1 MEQLDLELDSGRVHA
16 QRLGP
21 ADAPLVLAVHGLSA
35 NMHAFDFL
43 APRIAGARQLVS
55 VDVRGRGRS
64 DVTPPGTYGMRAH
77 ARDVL
82 QIADRLEA
90 EQFDYVGWSMGAL
103 IGIVAADEAPGRLRS
118 VGLIDHA
125 GGMDKSAVDAVLAGL
140 NRLDLDVPDEA
151 AYVARIRELSPIRP
165 FTEFWQTFYAYEFR
179 RTAKAA
185 CREDFDDIPT
195 HDWPSLW
202 PALTMPTALVR
213 CTLPLNGGFVV
224 PQAVARDID
233 AAVPSLTLTEVEAD
247 HFTVMTDE
255 HAASA
260 LAANLDQASAYA

>member
-16 QRLGP
+16 QALGAP
-21 ADAPLVLAVHGLSA
+21 GAPLVLAVHGLSA

-43 APRIAGARQLVS
+43 APRIAGARLLVA
-55 VDVRGRGRS
+55 VDLRGRGRS

-82 QIADRLEA
+82 QIADRLGA

-103 IGIVAADEAPGRLRS
+103 IGIAAANEAPGRLRS
-118 VGLIDHA
+118 IGLIDHA
-125 GGMDKSAVDAVLAGL
+125 GAMDRSAVDAVLAGL
-140 NRLDLDVPDEA
+140 KRLDLDVQDEA
-151 AYVARIRELSPIRP
+151 AYVARVRELSPIRP
-165 FTEFWQTFYAYEFR
+165 FTEFWENLYAYEFR
-179 RTAKAA
+179 RTGSAA

-195 HDWPSLW
+195 YDWPSLW
-202 PALTMPTALVR
+202 PALTMPAALVR
-213 CTLPLNGGFVV
+213 CALPLNGGFVV
-224 PQAVARDID
+224 PEPVARDID
-233 AAVPSLTLTEVEAD
+233 AAVPSLTVTEVAAD

-255 HAASA
+255 RAASA